1 MHILTAIKT
10 LIDFDNAR
18 RASVEPDVHDAIKLG
33 IEALKQTLFDRV
45 GNPLL
50 DGELLPGETEH
61 LQTLV
66 SQDPNQLPFMKS

>member
-1 MHILTAIKT
+1 MDILTAIKT

-18 RASVEPDVHDAIKLG
+18 RASVEPDVHDAVKLG

-61 LQTLV
+61 LQTLINEEP
-66 SQDPNQLPFMKS
+66 SQLPFMQP